1 MLIQASDFLTIS
13 RPTWNCDP
21 AVYTVCGSTREF
33 LIIHCLLSEEEH
45 SNSVSHIA
53 ALITHHGIRN
63 LLLVL
68 LFILHHTVTVLS
80 LNTQMVFFSHLGKYV
95 QCTLNAH

>member
-1 MLIQASDFLTIS
+1 M
-13 RPTWNCDP
+13 
-21 AVYTVCGSTREF
+21 
-33 LIIHCLLSEEEH
+33 HCLLSEEEH

-63 LLLVL
+63 LLLVF

-80 LNTQMVFFSHLGKYV
+80 LNTQMCFFSSGEIYTVYIK
-95 QCTLNAH
+95 CTLTIISKVGK